1 MDDKRR
7 FKRIPLKIEL
17 TISKLFKQDYE
28 EIPDVNATV
37 EVNNISKSG
46 IGFVSNDELPL
57 NYYFDAKISL
67 PDDNYFYSVLK
78 VIRVEKAEEKYYIGS
93 EFVGLSEI
101 VSDKIYSSDKDQSE
115 SLIPE
120 QV

>member
-1 MDDKRR
+1 MYDKRK

-46 IGFVSNDELPL
+46 MGFVSNVKLPL
-57 NYYFDAKISL
+57 NYYFDSKISL
-67 PDDNYFYSVLK
+67 PDGNYFYSVLK
-78 VIRVEKAEEKYYIGS
+78 IIRVEQEEEKYYIGS
-93 EFVGLSEI
+93 EFIGLSEML
-101 VSDKIYSSDKDQSE
+101 SDKIYPIDE
-115 SLIPE
+115 SQAEQLIPE
-120 QV
+120 V